1 MSIFAINQD
10 KCHQDGLCAAECP
23 LSLIELKG
31 PDAYPTPIPQA
42 AQLCINCGHCAAVCP
57 HGALELKAMPLAD
70 MPPLR
75 PELKISPEQAEQF
88 LRARRS
94 IRLYKDEPVDQ
105 ATLARLIGLARYA
118 PSGHNTQPVNWT
130 VISGREQLLSLGE
143 VVIGWM
149 RWMMKE
155 QPQIASLMHMDLV
168 IAQWE
173 AGNDRIL
180 RGAPHVVVAH
190 APKADRTAPA
200 ACTIALTFLDLAAS
214 SLGLGVCWA
223 GYFGA
228 AAATFPP
235 LQKAL
240 ALPEGHLTFGAMMV
254 GWPKLTYHRL
264 PARNAAKVSWR

>member
-1 MSIFAINQD
+1 MSIFAIDQD

-23 LSLIELKG
+23 LALIELKDG
-31 PDAYPTPIPQA
+31 GYPTPIPA
-42 AQLCINCGHCAAVCP
+42 AGQLCINCGHCAAVCP

-75 PELKISPEQAEQF
+75 DELKISPEQAEQF

-94 IRLYKDEPVDQ
+94 IRLYRDEAVDQ
-105 ATLARLIGLARYA
+105 ATLGRLIGLARYA
-118 PSGHNTQPVNWT
+118 PSGHNIQPVHWT
-130 VISGREQLLSLGE
+130 VFSGREQLASLSEG
-143 VVIGWM
+143 VIAWM

-155 QPQIASLMHMDLV
+155 QPQMAALMHMDLV

-173 AGNDRIL
+173 AGKDRIL
-180 RGAPHVVVAH
+180 RGAPHVIVAH

-200 ACTIALTFLDLAAS
+200 ACTIALAYLELAAT
-214 SLGLGVCWA
+214 SLGLGACWA

-235 LQKAL
+235 MQKAL

-254 GWPKLTYHRL
+254 GRPKMTYHRL